1 MLSSSFLSISLN
13 LLVHHLLTL
22 FLQLSPPPRLL
33 SLSALFA
40 NLLFSP
46 ATPFLLANLVRA
58 VFVPSQLL
66 ALLPFVSSLHQTLL
80 QTSRG
85 APTDRQRCLPCSR
98 QKHDWII
105 EIHYAISVFVRRTL
119 SKRTSQERKRYLDA
133 RDKRFRKTQ
142 THLSSGSKVE
152 NPVTAGSA
160 LNEANYLPKTVARTH
175 LLVEQTSR
183 IEQNI
188 ELSCVAIVV
197 IVEWSRRRGTRERF
211 RERESS
217 YELSK
222 APHEL
227 LYV

>member
-1 MLSSSFLSISLN
+1 M
-13 LLVHHLLTL
+13 
-22 FLQLSPPPRLL
+22 
-33 SLSALFA
+33 
-40 NLLFSP
+40 
-46 ATPFLLANLVRA
+46 
-58 VFVPSQLL
+58 
-66 ALLPFVSSLHQTLL
+66 
-80 QTSRG
+80 
-85 APTDRQRCLPCSR
+85 
-98 QKHDWII
+98 
-105 EIHYAISVFVRRTL
+105 
-119 SKRTSQERKRYLDA
+119 
-133 RDKRFRKTQ
+133 
-142 THLSSGSKVE
+142 E

-188 ELSCVAIVV
+188 ELSRVAIVV

-227 LYV
+227 LDV